1 MNKKRSLYEAP
12 KTEILVVQTEGVIC
26 ESGSFGIGGFKED
39 DDVLNALNL
48 FEGFDF

>member
-26 ESGSFGIGGFKED
+26 ESGSTIEDGILEEWD
-39 DDVLNALNL
+39 ALSL
-48 FEGFDF
+48 KDLLGLDF

>member
-26 ESGSFGIGGFKED
+26 ESGSFGIGGFEE
-39 DDVLNALNL
+39 DDVLNPLNL